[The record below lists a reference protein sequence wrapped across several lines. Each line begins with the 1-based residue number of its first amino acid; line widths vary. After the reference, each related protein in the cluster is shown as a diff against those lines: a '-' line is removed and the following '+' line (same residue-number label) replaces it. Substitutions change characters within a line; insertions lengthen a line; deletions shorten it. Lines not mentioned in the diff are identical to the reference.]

1 MRLYFALFP
10 ANGMADYENEDNATL
25 RADIF
30 PIVIVEGGDATAKV
44 RTSTNGS
51 TNKYST
57 STLISTH
64 EK

>member
-10 ANGMADYENEDNATL
+10 ANGVADYENEDNATL

-44 RTSTNGS
+44 RTSS
-51 TNKYST
+51 QP
-57 STLISTH
+57 LISTH